1 MPKRELFRT
10 IRQYERFANR
20 PYHWPM
26 AIPVANKTSYS
37 HLFTTGID
45 LRRVRLSDKYRTSR
59 NYFDILDYFL
69 DFGGLIL
76 VMPK

>member
-1 MPKRELFRT
+1 
-10 IRQYERFANR
+10 
-20 PYHWPM
+20 M
-26 AIPVANKTSYS
+26 AIPVANKTSYP

-76 VMPK
+76 VMPE